1 MFDGSEGAAPNRF
14 GHLDNATMPTP
25 APDHVIHRLAEQG
38 QTDPEFLRLM
48 KIFAAGEASTEELV
62 AFDDYLDAAKVQ
74 DDS

>member
-1 MFDGSEGAAPNRF
+1 MGPKELLPTVLGIS
-14 GHLDNATMPTP
+14 TMLQCPR
-25 APDHVIHRLAEQG
+25 PDHVIHRLAEQG
-38 QTDPEFLRLM
+38 QTDPELLRLM